1 MKNQKIKQYL
11 KKNLVS
17 LLGCFLLCVVTPLVM
32 MPDKLDVLTL
42 LTIGTVFLLHF
53 LCRSIVTVL
62 GFLQLV
68 LVKEDNENMLCNN
81 IYYYSA
87 LSHCVLFC
95 LCGLGFFIWGTFHY
109 SEIDVLLNSILKYF
123 YEQMNSKFCYLYEW

>member
-17 LLGCFLLCVVTPLVM
+17 LFGCFLLCVVTLLVM

-42 LTIGTVFLLHF
+42 LTIGTVFLHF

>member
-17 LLGCFLLCVVTPLVM
+17 LLGCFLLCVVTLLVM

-42 LTIGTVFLLHF
+42 LTIGTVFLHF